1 MNPITAFFEWL
12 AGLLKAIFG
21 GKSVAPKPE
30 KSADEP
36 VSGEPKWLK
45 IARGELG
52 VKEAPGAANNPRVL
66 KYYADAGHPEV
77 DADSVAWCAA
87 FTGACL
93 ERSGYASSKSLLA
106 RSYLTWGKEVKK
118 PVPGCIA
125 VFSRGDV
132 RGWQGHVGFY
142 IDEDAKGIRILAG
155 NQGGDQVCIERQDR
169 ERLLGYRV
177 PVTPMNS
184 RTMKASTAQMG
195 LLGLDGVAILES
207 QGQINV
213 IGDLIGQIGLTIPA
227 FLVASIL
234 LKIALQCVIIY
245 ARQDDAATKGR

>member
-1 MNPITAFFEWL
+1 MQWL
-12 AGLLKAIFG
+12 IDLIKAIFAAIFG
-21 GKSVAPKPE
+21 GKATTVPKPE

-77 DADSVAWCAA
+77 NADSVAWCAA
-87 FTGACL
+87 FVGACL
-93 ERSGYASSKSLLA
+93 ERSGVASSKSLAA
-106 RSYLTWGKEVKK
+106 RSYLQWGKPVKK
-118 PVPGCIA
+118 PFPGCVA
-125 VFSRGDV
+125 VFSRGDP
-132 RGWQGHVGFY
+132 RGWQGHTGFY
-142 IDEDAKGIRILAG
+142 LDEDAKGIRILAG
-155 NQGGDQVCIERQDR
+155 NQSGDQVSIDHQGR
-169 ERLLGYRV
+169 EQLLGYRE
-177 PVTPMNS
+177 PVSAMNS

-227 FLVASIL
+227 FLVVSIL